1 MVEAVRG
8 PPPPLSRA
16 AEEEAGDLSLSPVGS
31 LDRQESSELLPAP
44 GVTAMLSELGLSSFA
59 ELGQA
64 VALAFHRGEPFRPVS
79 GPALPTSG
87 PPVASAPPVPPA
99 APAGL
104 SSAAGRSS
112 SAAAIQMSAR
122 QWASGPSV
130 SAPDFTNASVEQQC
144 PGVTAAA
151 RSFLAGSSSALPQ
164 EAVAASILPGGH
176 VQLSAPSFSVPATVS
191 MAALPTFAGVAMS
204 ARGEFGMQRSSTP
217 FLVEQFVMGA
227 SSISSQLPVNAV
239 FDRGV
244 GVPVS
249 RVTEVKFA
257 SDQKLLQFF
266 PSFPNYE
273 AAHHMLLAS
282 AVRLGYIFPSELSP
296 SYTIFMRLL
305 QKVLQVLEPLPGGWL
320 AFLKFER
327 ECRIVQFS
335 LGLPWDQA
343 VDTFAFTKVLV
354 QLFSPSVNPKLPK
367 ISQKTGGVAKPP
379 RGACF
384 AFWSSGSCPKG
395 VNCPFSFEH
404 HCIKCESA
412 DHGTGQCGSGQ
423 GAA

>member
-104 SSAAGRSS
+104 SSSAAGLSS

-176 VQLSAPSFSVPATVS
+176 VQLSAPSFSVPAT
-191 MAALPTFAGVAMS
+191 
-204 ARGEFGMQRSSTP
+204 
-217 FLVEQFVMGA
+217 
-227 SSISSQLPVNAV
+227 
-239 FDRGV
+239 
-244 GVPVS
+244 
-249 RVTEVKFA
+249 VKFA